1 MNHGLQLTGLSL
13 RVRDLTAQLGFY
25 QRLLGLPIL
34 SQNPQKTVLG
44 FANGS
49 FTLGLYPDARAALR
63 PQPSL
68 GLYHFALLLPDRAAL
83 AAIVHQL
90 AQARYPALQGASDH
104 GVSEALYLADPE
116 GNGLELYVDRP
127 PAQWP
132 RQGDQL
138 AMVSDP
144 LDLPGLLAQ
153 AEQAAVLPP
162 ATRLGHLHL
171 HVANLDTTQAFF
183 AQLGLEV
190 TQADY
195 PGARFMAADGYHHHL
210 GFNLWARGRQAP
222 SGSTGLMAYSLA
234 SPRYTPGE
242 LADPNGTR
250 VILQTR

>member
-1 MNHGLQLTGLSL
+1 MSHGLQLTGLSL

-25 QRLLGLPIL
+25 HQLLGLPIL
-34 SQNPQKTVLG
+34 LQNPQKTVLG
-44 FANGS
+44 FAGGP
-49 FTLGLYPDARAALR
+49 FTLSLYPDMRAELR

-68 GLYHFALLLPDRAAL
+68 GLYHFALLLPDRPSL
-83 AAIVHQL
+83 AAVVHQL
-90 AQARYPALQGASDH
+90 AQARYPAFQGASDH

-127 PAQWP
+127 LAQWP

-138 AMVSDP
+138 AMASDP

-162 ATRLGHLHL
+162 TTRLGHLHL
-171 HVANLDTTQAFF
+171 HVANLDTTQTFF

-190 TQADY
+190 TQGDY
-195 PGARFMAADGYHHHL
+195 PGARFMATDGYHHHL

-222 SGSTGLMAYSLA
+222 AGSTGLMAYSLA
-234 SPRYTPGE
+234 SPQYTPGE
-242 LADPNGTR
+242 RADPNGTR

>member
-1 MNHGLQLTGLSL
+1 MSSQLQLTGISL
-13 RVRDLTAQLGFY
+13 RVRDLAAQLGFY
-25 QRLLGLPIL
+25 HHLLGLPIL

-44 FANGS
+44 FSGGS
-49 FTLGLYPDARAALR
+49 FTLSLYPDAQATLR

-68 GLYHFALLLPDRAAL
+68 GLYHFALLLPNRHSL

-90 AQARYPALQGASDH
+90 AMARYPALQGAADH
-104 GVSEALYLADPE
+104 GVSEAIYLADPE
-116 GNGLELYVDRP
+116 GNGLELYMDRP
-127 PAQWP
+127 VSQWP
-132 RQGDQL
+132 RRGDQL

-162 ATRLGHLHL
+162 ATQLGHLHL
-171 HVANLDTTQAFF
+171 HVADLDTAQTFF

-190 TQADY
+190 TQGDY

-222 SGSTGLMAYSLA
+222 AGSTGLLAYCLA
-234 SPRYTPGE
+234 GAHLAPGE
-242 LADPNGTR
+242 QADPNGNR